1 MSHTHSETP
10 WLPFLSN
17 STLCEAVRHLQ
28 DVADSARVKAE
39 KDGGRNVI
47 DPFTALFQMQLL
59 HITPEDWPLIEQ
71 NRQIEKS
78 LQNEIGN
85 FHQKILGGIQGWQ
98 NLHTGVVVDL
108 VCQECRILAE
118 VKNKHNTLKASD
130 QAWLYDKLRDLVRK
144 KGQEYAGYTAYYVEI
159 IPKRPERYNQPFTP
173 SDNTTGTRKPSDE
186 LIRRIDGASFY
197 ALVTGQDDALE
208 QLFHALPKAFTA
220 LGMSGAGVVPTL
232 LADYFSAAFGSS
244 ASGSS

>member
-1 MSHTHSETP
+1 MTLSLEP

-17 STLCEAVRHLQ
+17 ETLCQAVRDLQ
-28 DVADSARVKAE
+28 AVATSARVKAE

-59 HITPEDWPLIEQ
+59 QIKPDDWPLIEQ

-98 NLHTGVVVDL
+98 NLNTGSVVDL
-108 VCQECRILAE
+108 VCSERRIIAE

-130 QAWLYDKLRDLVRK
+130 QASLYDKLHDLVRK
-144 KGQEYAGYTAYYVEI
+144 KGQEYAGFTAYYVEI
-159 IPKRPERYNQPFTP
+159 IPKTIARYDKLFTP
-173 SDNTTGTRKPSDE
+173 ANNTTGTRKAEDA

-197 ALVTGQDDALE
+197 ALATGYPDALK
-208 QLFHALPKAFTA
+208 QVFTA
-220 LGMSGAGVVPTL
+220 LL
-232 LADYFSAAFGSS
+232 KF
-244 ASGSS
+244 

>member
-1 MSHTHSETP
+1 MPDSHPENP

-17 STLCEAVRHLQ
+17 DTLCQAVRDLQ
-28 DVADSARVKAE
+28 AVATAARVKAE

-98 NLHTGVVVDL
+98 NLHTGSVVDL
-108 VCQECRILAE
+108 VCIERRLVAE

-130 QAWLYDKLRDLVRK
+130 QAGLYNKLHDLVRK
-144 KGQEYAGYTAYYVEI
+144 KGQEYAGFTAYYVEI
-159 IPKRPERYNQPFTP
+159 IPKTATRYDKTFTP
-173 SDNTTGTRKPSDE
+173 ADNTTGTRKAEDA

-197 ALVTGQDDALE
+197 ALATGRNDAL
-208 QLFHALPKAFTA
+208 QQVFNALPKAFA
-220 LGMSGAGVVPTL
+220 LLGLTPTIPL
-232 LADYFSAAFGSS
+232 GENEILTDYFSAAFGSS
-244 ASGSS
+244 